1 MAAVILP
8 KASPVSRGD
17 LCLHCVGPAYIPEIL
32 SFCLGLTA
40 SVNFLRCDSSHKCK
54 LRYPDILQA
63 CYLSVLDG

>member
-17 LCLHCVGPAYIPEIL
+17 PCLHCVGPAYIPEIL

-40 SVNFLRCDSSHKCK
+40 SVNFLRCDGSHKRK
-54 LRYPDILQA
+54 LR
-63 CYLSVLDG
+63 